1 MSWAPSPINNLV
13 PGNFDNYEKLLNELN
28 SEYKGVVVMQHSS
41 STILSASTALL
52 PVKAYPLAAA
62 PSPVPAGI
70 VAASLGVLN
79 IICVVPAAVVKPL
92 LAAIAALAAAAVLA
106 TAALTLGKNIVVTL
120 NPDIAGKGQRYLGA
134 RYTVAGT
141 YNAGKVT
148 ADIVETIGD
157 GQKYY
162 ASGFTVS

>member
-1 MSWAPSPINNLV
+1 MITDSLLRVSEDQAVTSTAVSTNTVDLGSARDIGEGTALYMNFALTEAFANGTSVTFEVITSASANLGTPTV
-13 PGNFDNYEKLLNELN
+13 IG
-28 SEYKGVVVMQHSS
+28 S
-41 STILSASTALL
+41 ST
-52 PVKAYPLAAA
+52 
-62 PSPVPAGI
+62 
-70 VAASLGVLN
+70 
-79 IICVVPAAVVKPL
+79 
-92 LAAIAALAAAAVLA
+92 AIA
-106 TAALTLGKNIVVTL
+106 TAALTLGKNVVVRL

-162 ASGFTVS
+162 TSGFTVA